1 MLLLTKNYVVINK
14 VNSTVSDYEKI
25 SNISSIQY
33 VLPGDSF
40 VNFYLVN
47 DDYYQ
52 TSIQNNVVR
61 VSIALLNIVSDNDI
75 LYGRNVS
82 DSDEVLLDMQA
93 IDSFLR
99 NDESI
104 KMLGLK
110 QYQDFLDKELLLNTS
125 LKFKIVGIVSLDNP
139 SLYVDSSLFTN
150 IIANS
155 VSYNQYVEESYNN
168 FLDYNLYKDK
178 IKVVKGRL
186 LLNDYEV
193 IVNNNESI
201 EYPLNK
207 QINIKINDKKLKVVG
222 YYETKEN
229 INYYFVNEKMILYR
243 KILKNNSFSIFT
255 DNKKEVLEETVSYN
269 YNAVDSYQ
277 KSKNDYITSK
287 KETIKATVASAIV
300 ILIISLVEI
309 YLMMRSSF
317 LSCIKE
323 VGILRAIG
331 VKKSD
336 IYNVYRR
343 NFSYYNSC

>member
-1 MLLLTKNYVVINK
+1 MNIDLLSFVKDSFFVTVNKNYVVINK

-82 DSDEVLLDMQA
+82 DNDEVLLDMQA

-139 SLYVDSSLFTN
+139 SLYVNSSLFTN

-186 LLNDYEV
+186 PLNDYEV
-193 IVNNNESI
+193 IVNNNESF

-222 YYETKEN
+222 Y
-229 INYYFVNEKMILYR
+229 
-243 KILKNNSFSIFT
+243 
-255 DNKKEVLEETVSYN
+255 
-269 YNAVDSYQ
+269 
-277 KSKNDYITSK
+277 
-287 KETIKATVASAIV
+287 
-300 ILIISLVEI
+300 
-309 YLMMRSSF
+309 
-317 LSCIKE
+317 
-323 VGILRAIG
+323 
-331 VKKSD
+331 
-336 IYNVYRR
+336 
-343 NFSYYNSC
+343 